1 MRKIPTGKLF
11 SLLYKLNQEQELIT
25 YNFCGAILAEV
36 LNSPDGNFHS
46 SSVEIFHVLF
56 ALITKTVLPEGLRSN
71 QSLLEMQ
78 ENDEIALFCKNILIS
93 SLQTLGN
100 RKLNAEALF
109 TICKL
114 AFSYFSN
121 TLDSRIL
128 ILVSCCDELIG
139 LMQSQHYL
147 HQYEINIEKYLF
159 ESFSKHPK
167 IQMAELIVKFVNLTS
182 NNFNPSRL
190 MSSVLI
196 ESEFTPAQQ
205 ISLMQPMVRHR
216 AFEKDFAQILSDV
229 ILQRDTNEPIDDA
242 TLTFLAKLVL
252 IRQPPSPSIKPLSPL
267 ICLSLASGHYTP
279 EVLQRIVNWI
289 IEPLSDSGIS
299 VNRKLCSSIILPHLS
314 PLLVD
319 EVRPIITGEIQSNF
333 SNLKELNSNTEDFTK
348 SASYLC
354 SLYEALFSCDES
366 IAEVYIDV
374 PFLQETALSKRY
386 DNLELCAILLRI
398 IEICGQK
405 VELSELKADTI
416 IPTLLSPSHTVRLHA
431 LRIMRSA
438 LPSLLSSDIKFEDIS
453 LVIAALDRCLE
464 AENFKQSPTAL
475 RAFLLI
481 ILHMHCGRKDI
492 FGSLWAAKISLYH
505 LLGLLHVNLTPSW
518 TGIIAAIGSYAN
530 PIFYSEA
537 ADSAIQPDAV
547 PHNHGRNRKR
557 RKSKGAVEASRERSR
572 SPLPNANPIEAEDI
586 AEKKST
592 ELHESWK
599 AECRQLFWNT
609 LVEEGLIT
617 RHFSGEEKVDENE
630 VATCDFDSLP
640 IAQSFLNLLTVVPDN
655 EAVSLT
661 SICPGGL
668 APVKLSPRRLVDWKN
683 YRLNLWK
690 SITPKGVGNRIHQL
704 VDLFMTFVNNEFYQS
719 PSKGNEGVLICA
731 LELFSRIP
739 NIRSVRKSN
748 AFETTLLRLLTN
760 KRPNVQQ
767 AAFAC
772 WLNFENSGLRPY
784 KEYFEKILNMSSF
797 RDAVRVF
804 KLDSTVVAEH
814 RAAVARVLIRIL
826 YGRLHLSKE
835 NLASAVFTNL
845 AGCSDD
851 ELSLL
856 LSLIVNSFFSALGI
870 SDQAQDDMSY
880 AEIKRAA
887 RPNWSRLQAICDI
900 VNQLLSYMGHR
911 LGGIKR
917 ANIDCDNDEGKSLE
931 LLDAAAHTPTLFRIA
946 ILMISAACLCKETKD
961 IQKEGGETQVK
972 IPHSKQVKVVRK
984 TGVSILLHLCSAPGI
999 NLDSFWTPERI
1010 SCVQSE
1016 VLGTNPLTTDAVAS
1030 PGHIVLRL
1038 ASVWSQSGSQYLVG
1052 ALFTP
1057 ELLNSLI
1064 ELLRRQNLSKPVA
1077 KLIVEI
1083 VANLVFSEDVRETGR
1098 RLLYPYHAGLIEYLY
1113 NRFLNLKSLSTSQ
1126 ARKMLKSNQSEWLQQ
1141 EFKLLGY
1148 LTVPHEVPAAI
1159 LSADQASR
1167 LLTGLIPFLVKALSR
1182 PSNFGSGY
1190 TLLYGAVAKR
1200 GRKAKD
1206 GLNTSTIER
1215 SKPPVSEAVLASTEI
1230 TESEVL
1236 RVLCRLIETTSNVDQ
1251 HLSKVL
1257 ELFSTVDSRIS
1268 RALLCSAA
1276 GAGAMRVANSIKPL
1290 TPVNG
1295 QLLGC
1300 LGNIYTLKSIQGE
1313 RLFSTELFKTLQVIR
1328 NQHVDPS
1335 SVSPGAEFENCVVY
1349 KLLCMLNSWSKSHLD
1364 MVDATQR
1371 ESALCALMEL
1381 CNLPMENYTKE
1392 HRLNYFINLAGAHSA
1407 LYSLQSA
1414 EIQLR
1419 DLALDYL
1426 IHLAEILAEGLKCK
1440 PDAENGLTKE
1450 EAYARKKSYTKLV
1463 NEIFVQAVWP
1473 GLVRG
1478 IKQSAGPRRL
1488 HFLRLLSGLVR
1499 TFGSAHPF
1507 FAPLALLA
1515 DFSTSRDDDQNPT
1528 CFYIN
1533 IQSGTSGRQLYAIR
1547 RLTLFLAN
1555 PLTIASKKAISACTS
1570 GGEEEASTTKF
1581 PIPLSH
1587 LRGVFLPI
1595 ILFFLRQEVMA
1606 EISGTGSLGQESR
1619 KLVSACL
1626 EAIRALASRLDWSP
1640 YRELL
1645 NSSLSNLELESFVA
1659 LKYTLAILD
1668 AYQPKEEAVP
1678 YMLTVVTKLQN
1689 HIVPPQKMHNTS
1701 ASKASFTYLRTNAVV
1716 ALVTLLKRL
1725 PKGHLESRLHHLIL
1739 KVIDLLRPAKKL
1751 PSHARREAV
1760 KALSKV
1766 AIMIGPG
1773 RALDGLFSSL
1783 ARELS
1788 RGYTAMTIRLSALHN
1803 IFKDF
1808 VAAVDRGEVKAGG
1821 NLDNVCHVLMRL
1833 YLDEVA
1839 GQLAGEI
1846 DSRWEAFHKG
1856 SSTDATRSGKLPFR
1870 GDGVSQGVD
1879 LPEANGGP
1887 KAPEGIPALMRFCSP
1902 PMLRRIFKDLRTA
1915 AGLVASGRIISNESL
1930 QQGAEDSDSVK
1941 SDSKLIGFLRFRK
1954 RALARLQAVF
1964 DRIPTRHGFLHPK
1977 MTLEATT
1984 LGRIALDL
1992 FDINENSTP
2001 TAKIEQQ
2008 QPGVKRGLAALY
2020 RPGWSKASTCL
2031 LEKKQDCRL
2040 VLPEPKL
2047 STHNPHTTQTDKAHI
2062 NMLAACGLH
2071 SIVGLIKQGRLAPA
2085 TNQED
2090 AQLLSDSIPATL
2102 NTLLTCNSLTV
2113 LAGAVRCVK
2122 IFMHLKLQKFD
2133 ESLSQVAG
2141 ALFGLVDKHAGL
2153 LTSRATAKDAA
2164 AQSFAHGLFVTLAAL
2179 IQHQKSYN
2187 LTNLQLAT
2195 LFSTIETEVVGNAP
2209 TSPVLSLLVA
2219 FLARRLRDPHAK
2231 DDDEANSLISFN
2243 SNDDFGV
2250 KDRVID
2256 KGLVVSKVTDKD
2268 FSFAGAGG
2276 GQRLSNVMLRIQRL
2290 VILSTSEIVRRDCRR
2305 CLLAYLLN
2313 YPHQR
2318 RFVEAFIRFLLR
2330 QLEHQ
2335 KETGRSSVAALLSM
2349 IISEIP
2355 QSALMQNGLEETI
2368 LLAVCAAVERESS
2381 LSVRL
2386 SLYGLVRLLFTRI
2399 PADKAVA
2406 HFEQHFL
2413 AYLRAPIESRAS
2425 ARILGLQMVTV
2436 VLDAQECLATDKYR
2450 QMLLTILGNVIF
2462 PDTRVELAK
2471 LRLSHAHLFKHSV
2484 KQKSNKSHSV
2494 QPQNTTS
2501 GGNEEDDD
2509 GWLDAEELDVSQ
2521 NLQSHLYVD
2530 DDEDFDEDDIFSDVE
2545 EDDQMP
2551 MNKSQDDD
2559 ESNKESME
2567 EDIDVDV
2574 ELIKS
2579 EQISAETLE
2588 VVESRINIL
2597 NPTETTTST
2606 FAPAKSAPELHFAFI
2621 SCGLELG
2628 LRLADRLLDGVE
2640 PSVITSTLC
2649 TPIWRALLKVERKK
2663 STPREEV
2670 FATLLQTNEQ
2680 DKDENI
2686 SNRSALLA
2694 PVLST
2699 REWAARVTNR
2709 LLRTEL
2715 TNQGDLKAA
2724 PKFESAFFTKSKSIV
2739 TKLTAVLND
2748 SLNQLERD
2756 SEQMSEDYSNAVLS
2770 NLICL
2775 GQFLNALGAV
2785 KQVLKIFRTANRLS
2799 LDELNNQKSSFSRRI
2814 IGLKVTVGLLLR
2826 LPRPSREEIVS
2837 LMSDKK
2843 RKRVDGANE
2852 DDVASSAS
2860 ASVLYLRSA
2869 LRLLARESK
2878 QKERLAF
2885 IATAS
2890 VALPEGGISTTQ
2902 GTDGESSAMVRKIAS
2917 RLDKA
2922 DSKRAKARRRKAQ
2935 AKIRRAL
2942 FSGELTAHEAAQ
2954 RLANISM
2961 VEVSAADNLINLI
2974 ESTDTRLAKELMH
2987 GAAGGMSVL
2996 YAWSTRGLARKRENM
3011 KTHKAVRLA
3020 VGLKP
3025 TEETVKSTLQPPRKK
3040 MKMAHV

>member
-1 MRKIPTGKLF
+1 MT
-11 SLLYKLNQEQELIT
+11 
-25 YNFCGAILAEV
+25 
-36 LNSPDGNFHS
+36 
-46 SSVEIFHVLF
+46 
-56 ALITKTVLPEGLRSN
+56 
-71 QSLLEMQ
+71 
-78 ENDEIALFCKNILIS
+78 
-93 SLQTLGN
+93 LQ
-100 RKLNAEALF
+100 
-109 TICKL
+109 
-114 AFSYFSN
+114 
-121 TLDSRIL
+121 
-128 ILVSCCDELIG
+128 
-139 LMQSQHYL
+139 
-147 HQYEINIEKYLF
+147 
-159 ESFSKHPK
+159 
-167 IQMAELIVKFVNLTS
+167 
-182 NNFNPSRL
+182 
-190 MSSVLI
+190 
-196 ESEFTPAQQ
+196 
-205 ISLMQPMVRHR
+205 
-216 AFEKDFAQILSDV
+216 
-229 ILQRDTNEPIDDA
+229 
-242 TLTFLAKLVL
+242 
-252 IRQPPSPSIKPLSPL
+252 
-267 ICLSLASGHYTP
+267 
-279 EVLQRIVNWI
+279 
-289 IEPLSDSGIS
+289 
-299 VNRKLCSSIILPHLS
+299 
-314 PLLVD
+314 
-319 EVRPIITGEIQSNF
+319 
-333 SNLKELNSNTEDFTK
+333 
-348 SASYLC
+348 
-354 SLYEALFSCDES
+354 
-366 IAEVYIDV
+366 
-374 PFLQETALSKRY
+374 
-386 DNLELCAILLRI
+386 
-398 IEICGQK
+398 
-405 VELSELKADTI
+405 
-416 IPTLLSPSHTVRLHA
+416 VRLYA

-438 LPSLLSSDIKFEDIS
+438 LPSLLSPGDKTEDIS
-453 LVIAALDRCLE
+453 LVTVALDRCLE
-464 AENFKQSPTAL
+464 AENFKQSPTTL

-492 FGSLWAAKISLYH
+492 FGSSWAAKISLYH

-537 ADSAIQPDAV
+537 ADSAIQPDALSS
-547 PHNHGRNRKR
+547 NRGRNRKR
-557 RKSKGAVEASRERSR
+557 RKSKGATEASRERSR
-572 SPLPNANPIEAEDI
+572 SPLPDAVSIEEDL

-599 AECRQLFWNT
+599 AECRELFWNT

-617 RHFSGEEKVDENE
+617 RHFADEENE
-630 VATCDFDSLP
+630 NEGATCDFDSLP
-640 IAQSFLNLLTVVPDN
+640 ISQSFLNLLTVVPDN

-668 APVKLSPRRLVDWKN
+668 APVKLSPRRLVDWKS

-690 SITPKGVGNRIHQL
+690 SIAPKGVGNRIHQL
-704 VDLFMTFVNNEFYQS
+704 VDLFMTFVNNEFYPS

-748 AFETTLLRLLTN
+748 AFETTLLKLLTN
-760 KRPNVQQ
+760 KRPSVQQ

-772 WLNFENSGLRPY
+772 WLNFENSGLKPY
-784 KEYFEKILNMSSF
+784 KEHFEKILNMSSF

-814 RAAVARVLIRIL
+814 RGAVARVLIRIL

-851 ELSLL
+851 ELALL

-880 AEIKRAA
+880 SEIKRAA

-911 LGGIKR
+911 LGGIRR
-917 ANIDCDNDEGKSLE
+917 ANIDYDDDDTKSLE
-931 LLDAAAHTPTLFRIA
+931 FLDATAHTPILFRIA
-946 ILMISAACLCKETKD
+946 ILMISAACLSKETKD
-961 IQKEGGETQVK
+961 TQKESGETKQVRT
-972 IPHSKQVKVVRK
+972 PHSKQVKVVRK
-984 TGVSILLHLCSAPGI
+984 TGVSILLHLYSAPGI

-1010 SCVQSE
+1010 SCVQRE
-1016 VLGTNPLTTDAVAS
+1016 VLDTHPLTTDAVAS

-1038 ASVWSQSGSQYLVG
+1038 ASIWSQSGSQYLVG
-1052 ALFTP
+1052 TLFTP
-1057 ELLNSLI
+1057 EQLKSLI
-1064 ELLRRQNLSKPVA
+1064 ELLRRENLSKSVA

-1083 VANLVFSEDVRETGR
+1083 VTNLVFSEDIRETGR

-1113 NRFLNLKSLSTSQ
+1113 NRFSNLRSLSTSQ

-1148 LTVPHEVPAAI
+1148 LTVPHEVSAAM

-1182 PSNFGSGY
+1182 PSNFGSGN
-1190 TLLYGAVAKR
+1190 TLLYGAVTKR

-1206 GLNTSTIER
+1206 GLNISTVER
-1215 SKPPVSEAVLASTEI
+1215 SKPSVSESALASAEI

-1251 HLSKVL
+1251 HLRQDYEPRLLIAIDWAKVL

-1276 GAGAMRVANSIKPL
+1276 GAGAMRVANSIKPSS
-1290 TPVNG
+1290 PVNG
-1295 QLLGC
+1295 QLLSC
-1300 LGNIYTLKSIQGE
+1300 LANIYSLKSIQGE
-1313 RLFSTELFKTLQVIR
+1313 CLFSAELFKTLQVVR
-1328 NQHVDPS
+1328 NQHVDQS
-1335 SVSPGAEFENCVVY
+1335 SVSPGAESENCIVY

-1392 HRLNYFINLAGAHSA
+1392 HRLNYFINLAGAYSA

-1426 IHLAEILAEGLKCK
+1426 IHLAEILAAGLKCT
-1440 PDAENGLTKE
+1440 PSAENGLTKE
-1450 EAYARKKSYTKLV
+1450 AANARKKAYTKLV
-1463 NEIFVQAVWP
+1463 NEIFVQALWP

-1499 TFGSAHPF
+1499 IFGSAHPF

-1515 DFSTSRDDDQNPT
+1515 DFSTSKGDDQNPT

-1533 IQSGTSGRQLYAIR
+1533 IQSGTSSRQLYAIR

-1570 GGEEEASTTKF
+1570 GGEEETSTTKF

-1626 EAIRALASRLDWSP
+1626 EAIRALAFRLDWVP

-1678 YMLTVVTKLQN
+1678 YMLTVVAKLQN

-1701 ASKASFTYLRTNAVV
+1701 APKSSFTYLRTNAVV

-1788 RGYTAMTIRLSALHN
+1788 RGYTAMTIRLSALHT
-1803 IFKDF
+1803 IFNDF
-1808 VAAVDRGEVKAGG
+1808 VAAVDKGEVKAGG

-1887 KAPEGIPALMRFCSP
+1887 KAPEGLPALMRFCSP

-1930 QQGAEDSDSVK
+1930 QQGAEDSDGVK
-1941 SDSKLIGFLRFRK
+1941 SDGKLTGFLRFRK
-1954 RALARLQAVF
+1954 RALTRLQAVF
-1964 DRIPTRHGFLHPK
+1964 NRIPTRHGFLHPK
-1977 MTLEATT
+1977 MTLEATI

-1992 FDINENSTP
+1992 FDINDKSAPATETEP
-2001 TAKIEQQ
+2001 H

-2031 LEKKQDCRL
+2031 LEKRQDCRL

-2047 STHNPHTTQTDKAHI
+2047 STHNPHTTQTDKAHT

-2122 IFMHLKLQKFD
+2122 IFMHLKLEKFD
-2133 ESLSQVAG
+2133 ENLSQVAG

-2187 LTNLQLAT
+2187 LTNLQLST

-2219 FLARRLRDPHAK
+2219 FLSRRLRDSHAK

-2250 KDRVID
+2250 KDRVMD

-2290 VILSTSEIVRRDCRR
+2290 VVLSTSEIVRRDCRR

-2318 RFVEAFIRFLLR
+2318 RFVEAFMRFLLR

-2335 KETGRSSVAALLSM
+2335 KETGRSSVAALLTM
-2349 IISEIP
+2349 ILSEIP
-2355 QSALMQNGLEETI
+2355 QSALTQNGLEETI
-2368 LLAVCAAVERESS
+2368 LLYVCAAVERESS
-2381 LSVRL
+2381 LNVRL
-2386 SLYGLVRLLFTRI
+2386 SLYGLVRLLFARI

-2413 AYLRAPIESRAS
+2413 AYLKAPIESRAS

-2436 VLDAQECLATDKYR
+2436 VLDAQECLSMDKYR
-2450 QMLLTILGNVIF
+2450 QVLLTILGNVIF
-2462 PDTRVELAK
+2462 PDTRTELTK
-2471 LRLSHAHLFKHSV
+2471 LRLSHAHLFKLSA
-2484 KQKSNKSHSV
+2484 KQKNNKSRSV
-2494 QPQNTTS
+2494 QPQNTTI
-2501 GGNEEDDD
+2501 GGNDEEDD

-2530 DDEDFDEDDIFSDVE
+2530 DDEDFDEDEIFSDVE

-2551 MNKSQDDD
+2551 KNKSQDDD

-2574 ELIKS
+2574 ELIKP
-2579 EQISAETLE
+2579 EQISAETLKI
-2588 VVESRINIL
+2588 VESRINIL
-2597 NPTETTTST
+2597 NPTETTTPT

-2680 DKDENI
+2680 DNDENI
-2686 SNRSALLA
+2686 SDRSVLLA
-2694 PVLST
+2694 PVLSA
-2699 REWAARVTNR
+2699 REWAARMTNR
-2709 LLRTEL
+2709 LLKTEL
-2715 TNQGDLKAA
+2715 HNQRELKTSLE
-2724 PKFESAFFTKSKSIV
+2724 FESAFFTKSKSIV
-2739 TKLTAVLND
+2739 TRLTAILND
-2748 SLNQLERD
+2748 SLNQLETD

-2775 GQFLNALGAV
+2775 GQFLDALGAV
-2785 KQVLKIFRTANRLS
+2785 KQVLKIFKTANRLS
-2799 LDELNNQKSSFSRRI
+2799 LDELNNHKSSFSRRI

-2826 LPRPSREEIVS
+2826 LPRPSREEIVR
-2837 LMSDKK
+2837 LMADKK
-2843 RKRVDGANE
+2843 RKRVEDENE
-2852 DDVASSAS
+2852 EDVTSSTSAS
-2860 ASVLYLRSA
+2860 ILYLRSA

-2890 VALPEGGISTTQ
+2890 VALPEEGVSTTQ
-2902 GTDGESSAMVRKIAS
+2902 GIGGESSAMVRKIAS

-2961 VEVSAADNLINLI
+2961 VEISAADNLINLI
-2974 ESTDTRLAKELMH
+2974 ESTDTRLTKELMN

-3011 KTHKAVRLA
+3011 KSNKAVRLA

-3025 TEETVKSTLQPPRKK
+3025 TEETVDSTLQPPRKK
-3040 MKMAHV
+3040 MKRARV